1 MRCNPIGNGS
11 AGVIHRIETLVVKII
26 GTIQERQIRQDRV
39 EEFIIEQKTRGTRK
53 QKIILNPKSTHP
65 KSKIA
70 SRKLIL

>member
-39 EEFIIEQKTRGTRK
+39 EEFR
-53 QKIILNPKSTHP
+53 L
-65 KSKIA
+65 
-70 SRKLIL
+70 SR